1 MKNKKKGFFLSL
13 ESDDRLLIVYL
24 GFLAFMFLFAI
35 IGTIIEGAI
44 K

>member
-1 MKNKKKGFFLSL
+1 MEKKNKGFFLSL
-13 ESDDRLLIVYL
+13 EGDDRLLIVYL

-35 IGTIIEGAI
+35 IGTIIQEAI